1 MSQRRYPCSKRLA
14 KVRPWGG
21 SKVTVVAKDKQKSM
35 VKHTY
40 TRDMIQQ
47 NGRDELH
54 RDAFKREN
62 DTHWYMSYHIQVVS
76 CLKYMD
82 ATNNRYIVLQQGFF
96 HESIQK

>member
-40 TRDMIQQ
+40 IRDMIQQ

-54 RDAFKREN
+54 REPIGTCLIIFRL
-62 DTHWYMSYHIQVVS
+62 YVV
-76 CLKYMD
+76 
-82 ATNNRYIVLQQGFF
+82 
-96 HESIQK
+96 